1 MILKKSKINKII
13 TAALAL
19 AIISLIDCSPVNAAW
34 SVQLG
39 AFKSLSGLQHLYDN
53 LPDTIKK
60 DLLICRSGNFYVA
73 RYGMVENKAETKQ
86 LVATA
91 KSSGLASEVVKCNM
105 ELCSAPEVIFKESIK
120 AAEHISHPPINPNKS
135 SQKKRL
141 QLPKLPKQNIT
152 YNPDQF
158 FGSEADTMI
167 LPEITTKVI
176 LSSTD
181 INRVTCNDG
190 PIKDVVY
197 SKEKGLSVKIND
209 SNAFIKFL
217 VTKKHAGGRD
227 ELVYPHKPV
236 EIYFICGS
244 DAAVYTVIGVPEKVP
259 AQNIRLVSK
268 KKQIKKNLS
277 LFEGIPFEKK
287 VLMITKC
294 AFQDEIPDSF
304 TVKAANNQKY
314 LFRDLNIFLK
324 RTIIAEGE
332 GIELKEYLI
341 SLKPGCSKEKIIL
354 EEKHFLLP
362 ELVKNPIGITLEKT
376 AISKGE
382 TGRLFIVEKHGEEND
397 AERDY

>member
-19 AIISLIDCSPVNAAW
+19 AIISLIDCCPVNAAW

-39 AFKSLSGLQHLYDN
+39 TFKSLSGLQHLYNN

-86 LVATA
+86 LMATA
-91 KSSGLASEVVKCNM
+91 KSNGFTPEVVKCNM
-105 ELCSAPEVIFKESIK
+105 ELCSAPEIIFKESTK
-120 AAEHISHPPINPNKS
+120 AAEQISRPMINPNQNTKI
-135 SQKKRL
+135 KIP
-141 QLPKLPKQNIT
+141 QLPKLPKKQTIT

-158 FGSEADTMI
+158 FGSEADTII

-181 INRVTCNDG
+181 INRITCNDG

-209 SNAFIKFL
+209 NNAFIKFL
-217 VTKKHAGGRD
+217 VSKQYLAGQNK
-227 ELVYPHKPV
+227 LVYPDKPV
-236 EIYFICGS
+236 ELYFICGS
-244 DAAVYTVIGVPEKVP
+244 NADVYTVIGVPEKVP

-294 AFQDEIPDSF
+294 AFQDDIPDSF
-304 TVKAANNQKY
+304 TVKAVNNKKD
-314 LFRDLNIFLK
+314 LFRDLNIFSK
-324 RTIIAEGE
+324 RTIVAEGE
-332 GIELKEYLI
+332 GIELQEYLI
-341 SLKPGCSKEKIIL
+341 SLKPGCSKQKIIL
-354 EEKHFLLP
+354 EEKNFLLP

-376 AISKGE
+376 ILSKGE
-382 TGRLFIVEKHGEEND
+382 TGRLFIVEKHGD
-397 AERDY
+397 